1 MKLTDNIVSKVHK
14 GESVIN
20 QCQCLVINHAAITLA
35 VNEDDRDYYMIPQ
48 SYIIIFYTV
57 LNLGQLK

>member
-14 GESVIN
+14 GESAIH
-20 QCQCLVINHAAITLA
+20 QCHSLMINHVAITLA
-35 VNEDDRDYYMIPQ
+35 VNEDDGDYYMIPQ